1 MSLRSVDLW
10 EAPNLPTAMTR
21 TRSNRIPG
29 DSSPSKDVIP
39 DNSSVHD
46 TGEREQGA
54 PAYDSSEFAPI
65 NGDENTRPAP
75 GTGKEPEDEIVVG
88 TRAKQAALGLETAK
102 LAAEHAKVDTNDATS
117 DDEPRV
123 RVSKRKRVSRFA
135 AQEDDPEEEELLS
148 SSRAVRSRPN
158 LRENREKTVEAQRE
172 KPAAGEEPVTRRRS
186 LNDIGQK
193 DKVAN
198 DPMVP
203 LDAPIR
209 PASRHPRKKARHS
222 TNISPATSSVNTSE
236 DEMSDTPMADKLPTA
251 ATMAAAS
258 QQESKGPSGGD
269 KTRILLGYWKG
280 SSEPDPANKHAVV
293 GVLGNNNQLR
303 PRLIKESRSGRPV
316 IGNHPPGAGGVWRN
330 WDEIEFEPHI
340 RHLTRSQLKEYVR
353 LRQQQKEAGE
363 TPQAEEA
370 NQIKAV
376 KHAEA
381 AVEAGDQPSIADFVE
396 PAAPQKKVVDGA
408 SPHAK
413 ATTPQKRPRAQLSS
427 VLLKEA
433 NRPKRTPTVEQ
444 LNARAQ
450 QHVANAE
457 AIQQRRNSQR
467 ASTAAAAASASSP
480 ALSTATSSPAAQP
493 LPARP
498 ANASTN
504 ANRRVLDQALEGMQ
518 RNWAAQAEAA
528 ARDGV
533 DDARVYLGT
542 RYEFKSSGDFEGMYA
557 THSTVI
563 TIGDEEFVENRVLR
577 KVGRRYSN

>member
-1 MSLRSVDLW
+1 
-10 EAPNLPTAMTR
+10 MTRR
-21 TRSNRIPG
+21 TRSNQISG
-29 DSSPSKDVIP
+29 GSSPSKDAIP
-39 DNSSVHD
+39 DNSSAPGAEEV
-46 TGEREQGA
+46 EQSA
-54 PAYDSSEFAPI
+54 PTCDSSKFAPI
-65 NGDENTRPAP
+65 NGDENGKPAP
-75 GTGKEPEDEIVVG
+75 GNGKELEDEIVVG
-88 TRAKQAALGLETAK
+88 TRAKKAALGLETAES
-102 LAAEHAKVDTNDATS
+102 AAEQAKVSTNATAE
-117 DDEPRV
+117 DEPGV
-123 RVSKRKRVSRFA
+123 RVSKRKRVSRFSL
-135 AQEDDPEEEELLS
+135 QEGDSEEEELPP
-148 SSRAVRSRPN
+148 SSRGMRSRPN
-158 LRENREKTVEAQRE
+158 PRENREKTMEAQRE
-172 KPAAGEEPVTRRRS
+172 MSADGEEPVTRRRS
-186 LNDIGQK
+186 LNDVSQK
-193 DKVAN
+193 DKVTK

-209 PASRHPRKKARHS
+209 PASRHQRKKSRYSSHV
-222 TNISPATSSVNTSE
+222 SPTTPSVNTSDE
-236 DEMSDTPMADKLPTA
+236 EMSDAPTADKSPTA
-251 ATMAAAS
+251 ATMAAAP
-258 QQESKGPSGGD
+258 QKEAKGPSVSD
-269 KTRILLGYWKG
+269 RTKIVLGYWKH
-280 SSEPDPANKHAVV
+280 SSEKDAADKHAVV

-303 PRLIKESRSGRPV
+303 PRLVKESRYGRPV

-340 RHLTRSQLKEYVR
+340 RHLTRTQLKEYVR
-353 LRQQQKEAGE
+353 VRQQQKEAGE

-381 AVEAGDQPSIADFVE
+381 AVEAGDQPAVADFVE
-396 PAAPQKKVVDGA
+396 PAAAPKKTAAPADPDA
-408 SPHAK
+408 AK
-413 ATTPQKRPRAQLSS
+413 TTPQKRGPRARLSS

-457 AIQQRRNSQR
+457 VIQQRRNNQR
-467 ASTAAAAASASSP
+467 ASTATAAAAAAASASAPSP
-480 ALSTATSSPAAQP
+480 SLSTAASSPAAPP
-493 LPARP
+493 LPVPARA
-498 ANASTN
+498 ANPSAN
-504 ANRRVLDQALEGMQ
+504 ANRRVLDQALGGMQ

-542 RYEFKSSGDFEGMYA
+542 RYEFKSSGDFQGMYA